1 MSEDS
6 KASFLRQSGWMAI
19 ATAVGGAASFAAH
32 IFAKD
37 MPKDEYGGFTAMLQ
51 LLNLIAIPAIGLQAV
66 FAMKAAQRKT
76 EADDFRMAREQWAL
90 TLVVLAVTVLVFI
103 AAWVKGDALVAAL
116 NLPSWWV
123 LALTLGAGVFALLMP
138 MMFGVLQGRQNFL
151 WLGWA
156 LLSLGVLRVAAMAG
170 LIRLHEA
177 SAINGM
183 IAVGLGYVLAFGIAL
198 NTANLPRL
206 EPAEWM
212 ASVMRVGWR
221 DLAKRF
227 LPLSI
232 GGGTVIFMMSVDMV
246 VVQRYFDKEQTGFYA
261 AAGMIGRALIFFVG
275 PMVAV
280 MFPKIVKSHAEQ
292 KPTDMLRF
300 TLLLTAGLCAIA
312 IALSILVPD
321 LPLRMVYDES
331 FLIATPLVPWFIAAM
346 APLALAAVLV
356 NNILA
361 RCKSKNVYLLL
372 GVPVIYAGLLC
383 YAGPQI
389 AEQTSDGFNVAAHI
403 SMVGLIG
410 MGNLCFLASTV
421 ILTWVVNQEEKLL
434 LAQAQATE
442 NPPPDEAEAR

>member
-19 ATAVGGAASFAAH
+19 ATAIGGAASFAAH

-37 MPKDEYGGFTAMLQ
+37 MPKDQYGGFTAMLQ

-66 FAMKAAQRKT
+66 FAVKAAQRKT
-76 EADDFRMAREQWAL
+76 EADDFRMAREQWAI
-90 TLVVLAVTVLVFI
+90 TVVVLVLAAVVFVVARLNGDSLVN
-103 AAWVKGDALVAAL
+103 ALS
-116 NLPSWWV
+116 LPSWWV

-156 LLSLGVLRVAAMAG
+156 LLSLGVLRLAAMAG
-170 LIRLHEA
+170 LIRIHEQTA
-177 SAINGM
+177 VNGM
-183 IAVGLGYVLAFGIAL
+183 IAVAAGYVLAFVIAFS
-198 NTANLPRL
+198 TAKLPRL
-206 EPAEWM
+206 EPAEWLP
-212 ASVMRVGWR
+212 SITRIDWR

-246 VVQRYFDKEQTGFYA
+246 VVQRFFDDAQTGFYA

-292 KPTDMLRF
+292 KPTDVLRF
-300 TLLLTAGLCAIA
+300 TLLLTAGLCAVA
-312 IALSILVPD
+312 IVLGVTVPD
-321 LPLRMVYDES
+321 LPLRMVYDDS
-331 FLIATPLVPWFIAAM
+331 FLKATPLVPWFIAAM
-346 APLALAAVLV
+346 APLALTAVLV

-361 RCKSKNVYLLL
+361 RCKTNNVYLLL
-372 GVPVIYAGLLC
+372 GVPVIYGGMLC

-389 AEQTSDGFNVAAHI
+389 AEQTADSFNVQAHI
-403 SMVGLIG
+403 TMVGLIG

-434 LAQAQATE
+434 QAQAQATE
-442 NPPPDEAEAR
+442 NPSPDEAEAR

>member
-66 FAMKAAQRKT
+66 FAVKAAQRKT

-212 ASVMRVGWR
+212 ASVMRVSWR

-280 MFPKIVKSHAEQ
+280 MFPKVVKSHAEQ
-292 KPTDMLRF
+292 KPTDVLRF
-300 TLLLTAGLCAIA
+300 TLLLTAGLC
-312 IALSILVPD
+312 
-321 LPLRMVYDES
+321 
-331 FLIATPLVPWFIAAM
+331 T
-346 APLALAAVLV
+346 
-356 NNILA
+356 
-361 RCKSKNVYLLL
+361 
-372 GVPVIYAGLLC
+372 
-383 YAGPQI
+383 
-389 AEQTSDGFNVAAHI
+389 
-403 SMVGLIG
+403 
-410 MGNLCFLASTV
+410 
-421 ILTWVVNQEEKLL
+421 
-434 LAQAQATE
+434 
-442 NPPPDEAEAR
+442 

>member
-37 MPKDEYGGFTAMLQ
+37 MPKDEYGGFTAMIQ

-66 FAMKAAQRKT
+66 FAVKAAQRKT

-206 EPAEWM
+206 EPAERM

-331 FLIATPLVPWFIAAM
+331 FLIATPSV
-346 APLALAAVLV
+346 
-356 NNILA
+356 
-361 RCKSKNVYLLL
+361 SYT
-372 GVPVIYAGLLC
+372 
-383 YAGPQI
+383 QI
-389 AEQTSDGFNVAAHI
+389 RAHD
-403 SMVGLIG
+403 
-410 MGNLCFLASTV
+410 T
-421 ILTWVVNQEEKLL
+421 
-434 LAQAQATE
+434 
-442 NPPPDEAEAR
+442 

>member
-1 MSEDS
+1 MSENS

-37 MPKDEYGGFTAMLQ
+37 MPKEEYGGFTAMLQ

-66 FAMKAAQRKT
+66 FAVKAAQRKSET
-76 EADDFRMAREQWAL
+76 DDFRMAREQWAI
-90 TLVVLAVTVLVFI
+90 TVVVLVLAVLVFI
-103 AAWVKGDALVAAL
+103 VARLNGDSLVNALS
-116 NLPSWWV
+116 LPSWWV

-156 LLSLGVLRVAAMAG
+156 LLSLGVLRLAAMAG
-170 LIRLHEA
+170 LIRLQNET
-177 SAINGM
+177 AINGM
-183 IAVGLGYVLAFGIAL
+183 IAVAGGYVLAFGIAVC
-198 NTANLPRL
+198 TAKLPRL
-206 EPAEWM
+206 ELAEWLP
-212 ASVMRVGWR
+212 SVTRIDWR

-227 LPLSI
+227 LPLSV

-246 VVQRYFDKEQTGFYA
+246 VVQRYFDDAQTGYYA

-292 KPTDMLRF
+292 KPTDVLRF
-300 TLLLTAGLCAIA
+300 TLMLTAGLCAVA
-312 IALSILVPD
+312 ILLGVTVPD
-321 LPLRMVYDES
+321 LPLRMVYDDS
-331 FLIATPLVPWFIAAM
+331 FLKATPLVPWFIAAM
-346 APLALAAVLV
+346 APLALTAVLV

-361 RCKSKNVYLLL
+361 RCKTNNVYLLL
-372 GVPVIYAGLLC
+372 GVPVIYGGMLC

-389 AEQTSDGFNVAAHI
+389 AELTADSFNVQAHI
-403 SMVGLIG
+403 TMVGLIG

-421 ILTWVVNQEEKLL
+421 ILTWVVNQEEKLR
-434 LAQAQATE
+434 LAQT
-442 NPPPDEAEAR
+442 PPDENPAPDEVEAH

>member
-1 MSEDS
+1 MSENS

-37 MPKDEYGGFTAMLQ
+37 MPKEEYGGFTAMLQ

-66 FAMKAAQRKT
+66 FAVKAAQRKSET
-76 EADDFRMAREQWAL
+76 DDFRMAREQWAI
-90 TLVVLAVTVLVFI
+90 TVVVLALALVVFI
-103 AAWVKGDALVAAL
+103 VARLKGDSLVTALS
-116 NLPSWWV
+116 LPSWWV

-156 LLSLGVLRVAAMAG
+156 LLSLGVLRLAAMAG
-170 LIRLHEA
+170 LIRLQNET
-177 SAINGM
+177 AINGM
-183 IAVGLGYVLAFGIAL
+183 IAVAGGYVLAFGIAVC
-198 NTANLPRL
+198 TAKLPRL
-206 EPAEWM
+206 ELAEWLP
-212 ASVMRVGWR
+212 SVTRIDWR

-227 LPLSI
+227 LPLSV

-246 VVQRYFDKEQTGFYA
+246 VVQRYFDDAQTGYYA

-292 KPTDMLRF
+292 KPTDVLRF
-300 TLLLTAGLCAIA
+300 TLLLTAGLCAVA
-312 IALSILVPD
+312 ILLGVTVPD
-321 LPLRMVYDES
+321 LPLRMVYDDS
-331 FLIATPLVPWFIAAM
+331 FLKATPLVPWFIAAM
-346 APLALAAVLV
+346 APLALTAVLV

-361 RCKSKNVYLLL
+361 RCKSNNVYLLL
-372 GVPVIYAGLLC
+372 GVPVIYGGILC

-389 AEQTSDGFNVAAHI
+389 AEQTTDSFNVQAHI
-403 SMVGLIG
+403 TMVGLIG

-421 ILTWVVNQEEKLL
+421 ILTWVVNQEEKLR
-434 LAQAQATE
+434 LAQT
-442 NPPPDEAEAR
+442 PPDENPAPDEVEAH

>member
-1 MSEDS
+1 MNEDS

-66 FAMKAAQRKT
+66 FAVKAAQRKT

-212 ASVMRVGWR
+212 ASVMRVNWR

-280 MFPKIVKSHAEQ
+280 MFPKVVKSRRTKTDRRFAIHA
-292 KPTDMLRF
+292 PPHRRPVHGGHR
-300 TLLLTAGLCAIA
+300 AGHPSAGPAIA
-312 IALSILVPD
+312 NGV
-321 LPLRMVYDES
+321 RRFVFES
-331 FLIATPLVPWFIAAM
+331 RPIVPWFIAAM
-346 APLALAAVLV
+346 VPLALAAVLV

-389 AEQTSDGFNVAAHI
+389 AEQTSDGFNVDAHI

-442 NPPPDEAEAR
+442 NPPPGEAEAR

>member
-1 MSEDS
+1 MSENS

-37 MPKDEYGGFTAMLQ
+37 MPKEEYGGFTAMLQ

-66 FAMKAAQRKT
+66 FAVKAAQRKSET
-76 EADDFRMAREQWAL
+76 DDFRMAREQWAI
-90 TLVVLAVTVLVFI
+90 TVVVLALALVVFI
-103 AAWVKGDALVAAL
+103 VARLKGDSLVTALS
-116 NLPSWWV
+116 LPSWWV

-156 LLSLGVLRVAAMAG
+156 LLSLGVLRLAAMAG
-170 LIRLHEA
+170 LIRLQNET
-177 SAINGM
+177 AINGM
-183 IAVGLGYVLAFGIAL
+183 IAVAGGYVLAFGIAVC
-198 NTANLPRL
+198 TAKLPRL
-206 EPAEWM
+206 ELAEWLP
-212 ASVMRVGWR
+212 SVTRIDWR

-227 LPLSI
+227 LPLSV

-246 VVQRYFDKEQTGFYA
+246 VVQRYFDDAQTGYYA

-292 KPTDMLRF
+292 KPTDVLRF
-300 TLLLTAGLCAIA
+300 TLMLTAGLCAVA
-312 IALSILVPD
+312 ILLGVTVPD
-321 LPLRMVYDES
+321 LPLRMVYDDS
-331 FLIATPLVPWFIAAM
+331 FLKATPLVPWFIAAM
-346 APLALAAVLV
+346 APLALTAVLV

-361 RCKSKNVYLLL
+361 RCKTNNVYLLL
-372 GVPVIYAGLLC
+372 GVPVIYGGMLC

-389 AEQTSDGFNVAAHI
+389 AELTADSFNVQAHI
-403 SMVGLIG
+403 TMVGLIG

-421 ILTWVVNQEEKLL
+421 ILTWVVNQEEKLR
-434 LAQAQATE
+434 LAQT
-442 NPPPDEAEAR
+442 PPDENPAPDEVEAH

>member
-1 MSEDS
+1 MSEET

-19 ATAVGGAASFAAH
+19 ATAIGGAASFTAH

-37 MPKDEYGGFTAMLQ
+37 MPKEEYGGFTAMLQ

-66 FAMKAAQRKT
+66 FAVKSAQRKT
-76 EADDFRMAREQWAL
+76 EADDFRMAREQWAI
-90 TLVVLAVTVLVFI
+90 TVVVLALAVLVFI
-103 AAWVKGDALVAAL
+103 VARLNGESLVNALS
-116 NLPSWWV
+116 LPSWWV

-138 MMFGVLQGRQNFL
+138 MMFGVLQGRENFL

-156 LLSLGVLRVAAMAG
+156 LLSLGVLRLAAMAG
-170 LIRLHEA
+170 LIRMHDET
-177 SAINGM
+177 AINGM
-183 IAVGLGYVLAFGIAL
+183 IAVAAGYVLAFGMAL
-198 NTANLPRL
+198 STAKLPRL
-206 EPAEWM
+206 EPAEWLP
-212 ASVMRVGWR
+212 SVTRIDWR

-246 VVQRYFDKEQTGFYA
+246 VVQRFFDESQTGYYA

-292 KPTDMLRF
+292 KPTDVLRF
-300 TLLLTAGLCAIA
+300 TLLLTAGLCAVA
-312 IALSILVPD
+312 IILGVTVPD

-331 FLIATPLVPWFIAAM
+331 FLKATPLVPWFIAAM
-346 APLALAAVLV
+346 APLALTAVLV

-361 RCKSKNVYLLL
+361 RCKSNNVYLLL
-372 GVPVIYAGLLC
+372 GVPVIYGGMLWFV
-383 YAGPQI
+383 GPQI
-389 AEQTSDGFNVAAHI
+389 ADQTASEFNVHAHI
-403 SMVGLIG
+403 SMVQLIG

-421 ILTWVVNQEEKLL
+421 ILTWVVNQEEKHRR
-434 LAQAQATE
+434 AQTPPDE
-442 NPPPDEAEAR
+442 NPSPDEAEAH